1 MAANVQE
8 QKKANMRISEWD
20 PENESLWNSSGKAH
34 AMRNLWISIPCLL
47 CGFAVWLYWS
57 IIIVQM
63 QNLAFPFWKN
73 QLYTLTAVAGFQ
85 ELGSFQR
92 SKLRLL

>member
-1 MAANVQE
+1 M
-8 QKKANMRISEWD
+8 SEWD
-20 PENESLWNSSGKAH
+20 PENETLWNESGKKH

-63 QNLAFPFWKN
+63 QNLSFPFSKD
-73 QLYTLTAVAGFQ
+73 QLYTLTAVAG
-85 ELGSFQR
+85 L
-92 SKLRLL
+92 